1 NKKQQSYSLNSSIRG
16 KACLVSGRFFR
27 RKPFYLKSIAETG
40 LNEGKFFGYF
50 PYYSQKTKSSWN
62 KTKNSYFV

>member
-1 NKKQQSYSLNSSIRG
+1 M
-16 KACLVSGRFFR
+16 VSGRFFR